1 MELSVGL
8 NKNKNIM
15 KMENPCTGTFLLLNK
30 KEAIKLKKDL
40 DVLLIQMLL

>member
-8 NKNKNIM
+8 NKDKNIM

-30 KEAIKLKKDL
+30 KETIKLKKDL
-40 DVLLIQMLL
+40 DELIKHMCV

>member
-8 NKNKNIM
+8 NKDKNIM

-30 KEAIKLKKDL
+30 KETIQLKKDL
-40 DVLLIQMLL
+40 DVLIKLMRV